1 MKKSELK
8 EMIKAA
14 MSEDMGKSVF
24 DTNKPSRIEEFIKAL
39 DGLVDEYHAEL
50 YLNDEL
56 FAAINDVKTAAKSEM
71 GREDAAMSWA
81 KKTTVD
87 EGLLDF
93 LKKKKE
99 AAPVKKEDPN
109 PIIGVDYDGNY
120 IRKDGTMAEA
130 IDEGLL
136 DFLKKKKK
144 EAPKAEDS
152 PKLVGVDFDGN
163 YIYSD
168 DPNISKK
175 SYAKLGE
182 DDRTD
187 AEGMTEAE
195 KVDVKD
201 DEEVDVDIE
210 KDVEIDDESVESD
223 IEITDTEEEVTSEL
237 DGTNQKTLK
246 ALEAALESARELGD
260 EKLINQIG
268 NTITFFT
275 RQHIVKEEDL
285 FERKRMLRLAG
296 ILK

>member
-14 MSEDMGKSVF
+14 MMAEGPIK
-24 DTNKPSRIEEFIKAL
+24 EE
-39 DGLVDEYHAEL
+39 VM
-50 YLNDEL
+50 
-56 FAAINDVKTAAKSEM
+56 V
-71 GREDAAMSWA
+71 
-81 KKTTVD
+81 
-87 EGLLDF
+87 
-93 LKKKKE
+93 
-99 AAPVKKEDPN
+99 N
-109 PIIGVDYDGNY
+109 PIIMFGGKDYIEGIIAEPDDYGHFPEDAEWIKSNILTAPKMMSIQDYMNLDDKWVKQAQIETGQGSDLDHIVDALNVHVKQGL
-120 IRKDGTMAEA
+120 ITPEQAKEAMKVVGLAEA

-168 DPNISKK
+168 DPNLSMNE
-175 SYAKLGE
+175 AKE
-182 DDRTD
+182 
-187 AEGMTEAE
+187 E
-195 KVDVKD
+195 DVKD

-210 KDVEIDDESVESD
+210 KDVEIDDEPVESD

>member
-71 GREDAAMSWA
+71 GRED
-81 KKTTVD
+81 TI
-87 EGLLDF
+87 
-93 LKKKKE
+93 
-99 AAPVKKEDPN
+99 N
-109 PIIGVDYDGNY
+109 
-120 IRKDGTMAEA
+120 
-130 IDEGLL
+130 
-136 DFLKKKKK
+136 
-144 EAPKAEDS
+144 
-152 PKLVGVDFDGN
+152 
-163 YIYSD
+163 
-168 DPNISKK
+168 
-175 SYAKLGE
+175 
-182 DDRTD
+182 
-187 AEGMTEAE
+187 EAE

-210 KDVEIDDESVESD
+210 KDVEIDDEPVESD

-275 RQHIVKEEDL
+275 RQHIVKEKDL